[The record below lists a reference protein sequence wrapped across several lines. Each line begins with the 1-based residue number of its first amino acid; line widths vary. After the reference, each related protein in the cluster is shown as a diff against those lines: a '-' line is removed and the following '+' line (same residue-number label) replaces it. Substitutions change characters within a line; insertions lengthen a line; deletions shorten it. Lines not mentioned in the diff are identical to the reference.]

1 MLFVLVASSDTEAG
15 VVNVILLLLFFL
27 FGCAVWI
34 LPERMIQQVMD
45 RARIEGADT
54 IVEDTCS
61 HHSAEFSVLE
71 YFVEVFSNRARS
83 LAQLQNGDPL
93 SLS

>member
-1 MLFVLVASSDTEAG
+1 
-15 VVNVILLLLFFL
+15 
-27 FGCAVWI
+27 
-34 LPERMIQQVMD
+34 MIQQIMD

-71 YFVEVFSNRARS
+71 YFVEVFFRSAHS
-83 LAQLQNGDPL
+83 LAQLQDGDPL

>member
-1 MLFVLVASSDTEAG
+1 
-15 VVNVILLLLFFL
+15 
-27 FGCAVWI
+27 
-34 LPERMIQQVMD
+34 MIQQIMD

-71 YFVEVFSNRARS
+71 YFVEVFFRS
-83 LAQLQNGDPL
+83 G
-93 SLS
+93 SLISTASGWRPSIS